1 MKYHNCKSTKTKTLE
16 VPKIQSITSDEFAQ
30 MVIELFDVWYFHPDA
45 RVRESNLI
53 EMCSNIV
60 YSKA

>member
-53 EMCSNIV
+53 
-60 YSKA
+60 